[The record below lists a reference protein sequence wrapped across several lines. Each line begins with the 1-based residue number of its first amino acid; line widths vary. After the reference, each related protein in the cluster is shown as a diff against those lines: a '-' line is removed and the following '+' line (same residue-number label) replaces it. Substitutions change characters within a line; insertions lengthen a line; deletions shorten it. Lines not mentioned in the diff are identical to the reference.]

1 MFLSHID
8 VSVCLPLPLPL
19 NSVNIA
25 QLIIFFLIHRTVR
38 QRGCVPVGRHVQ
50 AMGSFGTRGVHTV
63 CRSLCNTVHR
73 MWDCALTPHPTPRTL
88 QATWGP
94 CVSVVRIPCSSLPPQ
109 TSTAP
114 ALSELGLHTLT
125 CLCASCTLC
134 AIFAYAWAVS
144 LMSIDFFF
152 LY

>member
-63 CRSLCNTVHR
+63 CRSLCKTVHR
-73 MWDCALTPHPTPRTL
+73 MWECALTPHPAGDLGPVCVCGEESLLLSPSTDIYSPRT
-88 QATWGP
+88 
-94 CVSVVRIPCSSLPPQ
+94 I
-109 TSTAP
+109 
-114 ALSELGLHTLT
+114 
-125 CLCASCTLC
+125 
-134 AIFAYAWAVS
+134 
-144 LMSIDFFF
+144 
-152 LY
+152 